1 LLNSFEAHE
10 CRRADERDI
19 RSAQRYPVIQG
30 VADSGFNREAC
41 RRRSPSLNHDVKDRR
56 AEVVRGQAP
65 GRKVCSSLTRGGK
78 RAGTSVSW
86 SRVRV
91 LGNALAGTPGE
102 ALSPVSAA
110 TLPLRISLAILFF
123 SYWCVDIVSPAL
135 PAIQESL
142 GLTATGAGLVFSVF
156 FAGRLVANLPAA
168 WLVERVGTKW
178 TAVAGS
184 AALLL
189 GSALAAVATSQVTL
203 LPARGIQGV
212 GVALLA
218 TAGLLSVLRALPG
231 GGAAMTAFNLSSG
244 AGGSGGLLTGG
255 YLTAELG
262 WRAIFWLSTL
272 ISGCMLVGTLLAR
285 VQAAISRREQTA
297 RQELGAEMRPSR
309 FREVAAVAAN
319 LLVFVNY
326 SIWVVS
332 LPLLGAVKF
341 GFGAGEV
348 GMILLFVNIVHFA
361 SALPIGG
368 IIRRVGAARALALG
382 FGIGGAGL
390 LIVPFA
396 PSALWLTPAMALY
409 AVGQVA
415 GNSSAGDLIL
425 RLGGGGGRAVGAVRL
440 SSDIGLVAGPAA
452 VGVLA
457 DGAGVEAPFIVLG
470 VMALAAMVAVLIG
483 LRPPWRRVL
492 A

>member
-1 LLNSFEAHE
+1 M
-10 CRRADERDI
+10 
-19 RSAQRYPVIQG
+19 
-30 VADSGFNREAC
+30 
-41 RRRSPSLNHDVKDRR
+41 
-56 AEVVRGQAP
+56 
-65 GRKVCSSLTRGGK
+65 GR
-78 RAGTSVSW
+78 

-91 LGNALAGTPGE
+91 VGNALAGTPR
-102 ALSPVSAA
+102 AA
-110 TLPLRISLAILFF
+110 VFPAPAALPLRISLAILFF

-135 PAIQESL
+135 PAIRESL
-142 GLTATGAGLVFSVF
+142 GLSATGAGLVFSVF
-156 FAGRLVANLPAA
+156 FAGRLITNLPAA
-168 WLVERVGTKW
+168 WLVEQVGTKW
-178 TAVAGS
+178 TAVTGS

-189 GSALAAVATSQVTL
+189 GSALAASASSQATL

-231 GGAAMTAFNLSSG
+231 GGAAMTAFNLSTG
-244 AGGSGGLLTGG
+244 AGGSCGLLAGG
-255 YLTAELG
+255 YLTAEFG
-262 WRAIFWLSTL
+262 WRAIYWLSTI
-272 ISGCMLVGTLLAR
+272 ISGLLLAGSLLAR
-285 VQAAISRREQTA
+285 VQAAISRPGQPGREEPA
-297 RQELGAEMRPSR
+297 AEGAPSR
-309 FREVAAVAAN
+309 SREFAAVAAN

-341 GFGAGEV
+341 GFSAEQV
-348 GMILLFVNIVHFA
+348 GLMLLFVNVVHLA

-368 IIRRVGAARALALG
+368 IIRRAGAARALAVG

-390 LIVPFA
+390 LLVPLA
-396 PSALWLTPAMALY
+396 PSALWLAAPMALY

-452 VGVLA
+452 AGALA
-457 DGAGVEAPFIVLG
+457 DAAGVEAPFFALG
-470 VMALAAMVAVLIG
+470 VIALAAMVAVLVG
-483 LRPPWRRVL
+483 LRPATWRRVF